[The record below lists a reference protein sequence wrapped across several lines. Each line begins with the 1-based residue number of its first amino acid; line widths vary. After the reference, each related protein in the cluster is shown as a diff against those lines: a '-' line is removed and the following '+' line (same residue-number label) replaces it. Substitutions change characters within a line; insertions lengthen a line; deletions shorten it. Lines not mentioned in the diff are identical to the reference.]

1 MASVTRQPPAREE
14 GGMVALSQM
23 PTFLAVEQKNF
34 YGELVTPSEVSGE
47 NVGVLVT
54 TREEKTAP
62 PKKPRLQKGHCKY
75 FKKHLPLEFKCFI
88 MCHLHLSSRGS
99 CEVGQ
104 CIEDGECRPCKSIM

>member
-1 MASVTRQPPAREE
+1 MRNPVELGMASVTRQPPAREE

-62 PKKPRLQKGHCKY
+62 PKKPRLQKGHCTSPT
-75 FKKHLPLEFKCFI
+75 FTDTEH
-88 MCHLHLSSRGS
+88 
-99 CEVGQ
+99 
-104 CIEDGECRPCKSIM
+104 CIQS

>member
-1 MASVTRQPPAREE
+1 
-14 GGMVALSQM
+14 MVALSQM

-62 PKKPRLQKGHCKY
+62 PKKPRLQKGHFMHYSPLCHIGFKY
-75 FKKHLPLEFKCFI
+75 LFVRTVHMTLSVHCVIFVTLMMLKRRGVVEF
-88 MCHLHLSSRGS
+88 SG
-99 CEVGQ
+99 G
-104 CIEDGECRPCKSIM
+104 